1 MCVNFTS
8 ICHFLCLYVTFL
20 KPYICPSLLEL
31 YQIWRN
37 VEFCVFVLSFLAR
50 LKKAG
55 VFRTRSLSH
64 ASQSLLQYAM
74 KNSFIILPWWGFVLR
89 CGPCWPDGA
98 SLTEQGH
105 RFLHT
110 GHGLRGEVPHQEPVS
125 FLPQGQRDFGPRVL
139 QQVVDLLVEDFEER
153 NFDGVRVLINRGKS
167 VLDCPANIELQA
179 VKLCALP
186 AFFYWTFW
194 KKSQKLS
201 KST

>member
-1 MCVNFTS
+1 M
-8 ICHFLCLYVTFL
+8 
-20 KPYICPSLLEL
+20 
-31 YQIWRN
+31 
-37 VEFCVFVLSFLAR
+37 
-50 LKKAG
+50 
-55 VFRTRSLSH
+55 
-64 ASQSLLQYAM
+64 
-74 KNSFIILPWWGFVLR
+74 
-89 CGPCWPDGA
+89 
-98 SLTEQGH
+98 
-105 RFLHT
+105 
-110 GHGLRGEVPHQEPVS
+110 S

-186 AFFYWTFW
+186 AFFYSTFR